1 MSKANGSDSG
11 SPAASQ
17 AKGRPSSLIDT
28 RVIYCGDNL
37 EQLKK
42 LPDACV
48 DLIYIDPPFNSNR
61 NYEVF
66 WGETKEKRAFE
77 DRHESTQAYI
87 EFMRPRCVELARVLK
102 QTGSFYYHCDWHASH
117 YVKVMLDQIVGENNF
132 QNEIV
137 WKRAD
142 AHSDAKQGA
151 KHFGRVHDSI
161 FFYTKSD
168 KYTFN
173 SIYKPLPEQT
183 VQSWYKHV
191 EENTGR
197 RYNKADVTGPGGE
210 AKGCPVYDWKGITRA
225 WRYSKENMARLEQE
239 GRLVYSSTGMVY
251 QKRYLDESKG
261 VPLQSWWDDIDM
273 LRGIN
278 KGGERLGYPTQKPL
292 ALLERIINASSN
304 PNDIVLDAFCGCGTA
319 LVAAQNLGRQ
329 WIGLDISPTA
339 CRVMAKR
346 LRDVCKLR
354 EDENYWRH
362 GKGFVVRDLPWS
374 EKQLRTMPPF
384 EFENWAVIA
393 LGGIP
398 NKTQVGDMGIDGRI
412 YPIGSEPGATG
423 KEAGQLDFMDDWYP
437 IQVKQMDKTG
447 RPDIDSFEAAM
458 IRTRRKKG
466 FFVGFD
472 FSSDALRE
480 IDGFFRREHIV
491 IVPLTVREILD
502 ETIAQ
507 KLV

>member
-1 MSKANGSDSG
+1 M
-11 SPAASQ
+11 
-17 AKGRPSSLIDT
+17 AKPSSLLDT

-42 LPDACV
+42 LPDACI

-66 WGETKEKRAFE
+66 WGETKEKRSFD

-102 QTGSFYYHCDWHASH
+102 KTGSFYYHCDWHASH
-117 YVKVMLDQIVGENNF
+117 YVKVMLDQILGENNF

-137 WKRAD
+137 WKRHFSHND
-142 AHSDAKQGA
+142 PKKFGA
-151 KHFGRVHDSI
+151 VHDVLLYYVGGKQFTWNQQHVPHSESYI
-161 FFYTKSD
+161 KSHYSNLDEDGRAFQLISCSAPGSGPSRKFGD
-168 KYTFN
+168 KDLE
-173 SIYKPLPEQT
+173 PPDGRHW
-183 VQSWYKHV
+183 SWTQEGV
-191 EENTGR
+191 DELM
-197 RYNKADVTGPGGE
+197 
-210 AKGCPVYDWKGITRA
+210 AKGRIVFTR
-225 WRYSKENMARLEQE
+225 
-239 GRLVYSSTGMVY
+239 TGMPRLK
-251 QKRYLDESKG
+251 QYLDEMKG
-261 VPLQSWWDDIDM
+261 VPLQDVWDDISPVNSQA
-273 LRGIN
+273 I
-278 KGGERLGYPTQKPL
+278 ESLGYPTQKPL
-292 ALLERIINASSN
+292 PLLERVINASSN
-304 PNDIVLDAFCGCGTA
+304 QNDIVLDAFCGCGTA
-319 LVAAQNLGRQ
+319 LVAAQTLNRQ
-329 WIGLDISPTA
+329 WIGIDVSPTA

-354 EDENYWRH
+354 EDENYWLH
-362 GKGFVVRDLPWS
+362 GKGFVVRDLPWT
-374 EKQLRTMPPF
+374 EKQLRTIPPF

-412 YPIGSEPGATG
+412 YPIGSEPTAAG

-447 RPDIDSFEAAM
+447 RPDIDKFEAAM
-458 IRTRRKKG
+458 MRTKRKKG
-466 FFVGFD
+466 FFVSFD

-480 IDGFFRREHIV
+480 IDQFFRREHIV
-491 IVPLTVREILD
+491 IIPLTVREILD

-507 KLV
+507 RLA